1 MTLVQ
6 HKKEEKLMDMDMDYK
21 NSSWPFRPLG
31 SRRFKS
37 HDLIYQM

>member
-6 HKKEEKLMDMDMDYK
+6 HKKEEKLIDMDMDYK